1 MNRKVGRPEPAWE
14 VTHEEAVLAVILIPC
29 ILELSELARAEGIDA
44 YISGFGGYAFPLKT
58 DLTTGGITIQDSELD
73 NSPSFGG
80 KVGMWFTGLRKQSG
94 IDIGVEA
101 DFTNF
106 NPDQKAGQILMT
118 NVGIPVITNA
128 VDLNATYFG
137 IHVLARLPMG
147 VTSELPNGRWFPYIG
162 VGGGGQRLRFEGGG
176 TEVSDTAPAFQG
188 LGGVKVFLS
197 KHIAVF
203 GEGKFTHADHT
214 LESQGST
221 LDLTVQAV
229 HGVGGVS
236 VHF

>member
-1 MNRKVGRPEPAWE
+1 MKK
-14 VTHEEAVLAVILIPC
+14 TVLAVILIPC
-29 ILELSELARAEGIDA
+29 ILGFSELAKAEGIKPVDFYLSA
-44 YISGFGGYAFPLKT
+44 FGGYAFPLKT
-58 DLTTGGITIQDSELD
+58 DLSSGGITVLDSELD

-80 KVGMWFTGLRKQSG
+80 KVGMWFTAPRKTLG
-94 IDIGVEA
+94 IDVGAEIDV
-101 DFTNF
+101 TNF
-106 NPDQKAGQILMT
+106 YPDQKAGQVLMT
-118 NVGIPVITNA
+118 NVGIPVVTNA

-162 VGGGGQRLRFEGGG
+162 VGGGGQRLSFQPAGATEGR
-176 TEVSDTAPAFQG
+176 ETAPAFQG

-203 GEGKFTHADHT
+203 GEGKFTRAEHT
-214 LESQGST
+214 LEFQGGGSV
-221 LDLTVQAV
+221 DLTVQAA

-236 VHF
+236 FHF